1 MPPEVKRFVS
11 RKVYGATIEADRNWV
26 VLRVVV
32 ASAGPAER
40 RTAQW
45 QARPAV
51 GLRRGK
57 APARTVDAANF
68 AARPGVVVSSTGDL
82 PATRGSFGR
91 VGISS
96 VYVT

>member
-26 VLRVVV
+26 VQVVV
-32 ASAGPAER
+32 ASAGPSER

-45 QARPAV
+45 QARSAV

-91 VGISS
+91 VGIPSA
-96 VYVT
+96 YVT